1 MTSSRFSLKV
11 CLLRA
16 ADIHDLIIFNVHA
29 DIVVL
34 NFFKMFRC
42 FKYLLMYETMKQLL
56 HFATRLAQVDLFEDR
71 APLNA

>member
-34 NFFKMFRC
+34 IF
-42 FKYLLMYETMKQLL
+42 
-56 HFATRLAQVDLFEDR
+56 
-71 APLNA
+71 